1 MSNYASIHVLNK
13 ERSTNEANYVKV
25 LCAIEMKD
33 MLNISI
39 IIKLTSTLC
48 TLRQPESGQA

>member
-1 MSNYASIHVLNK
+1 MSNYVSIHVLNK